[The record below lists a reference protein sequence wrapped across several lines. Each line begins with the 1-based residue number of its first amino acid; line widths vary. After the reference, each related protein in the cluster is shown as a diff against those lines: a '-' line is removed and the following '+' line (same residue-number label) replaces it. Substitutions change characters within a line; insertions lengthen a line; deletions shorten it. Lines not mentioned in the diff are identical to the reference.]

1 MQDIVHKFLTR
12 EQTYSQLLIAIGEA
26 EQRIDEAKGRNEEL
40 VDKLHSLKINT
51 ENEPLRSGDLEMYYR
66 RQEAAEK
73 DYGQMKE
80 KQQKAEIVYDQVS
93 GWAEKI
99 YRKLEKVDDAH
110 TKKVPFLFAKIAE
123 RVEQEMGPLLKEVRG
138 N

>member
-1 MQDIVHKFLTR
+1 M
-12 EQTYSQLLIAIGEA
+12 
-26 EQRIDEAKGRNEEL
+26 
-40 VDKLHSLKINT
+40 
-51 ENEPLRSGDLEMYYR
+51 
-66 RQEAAEK
+66 
-73 DYGQMKE
+73 
-80 KQQKAEIVYDQVS
+80 YDQVS